1 MRASC
6 GAKMLTHQGGVQNTP
21 GGGIFDY
28 KVQNARRR
36 GGVPTRGVYAPRGI
50 RGRPTHDRVRRCTR
64 VVAAADGGGGGGGG
78 GLGGFFSK
86 LMKVGV
92 RGIRENVLIT
102 FVPAVPVALDSSTNS
117 FIPSPALIRG

>member
-6 GAKMLTHQGGVQNTP
+6 GAKMLTRHQGG
-21 GGGIFDY
+21 
-28 KVQNARRR
+28 VQNARRR

-64 VVAAADGGGGGGGG
+64 VVAAADGGGGGGG
-78 GLGGFFSK
+78 LGGFFSK

-92 RGIRENVLIT
+92 RGIRENVLIIT